1 MGRSQE
7 GRTVP
12 RLSDEELEFLGEFY
26 LTRSIRAAGVN
37 FVNFLNNAEYYIA
50 KYGRGDRRRQT
61 RAERFAQWLRRL
73 FRVRIDPRA
82 SA

>member
-1 MGRSQE
+1 MRRSQE

-12 RLSDEELEFLGEFY
+12 RLSDEELDFLGEFY
-26 LTRSIRAAGVN
+26 MTRSIRTAGVN
-37 FVNFLNNAEYYIA
+37 FANFLNNAEYYIA
-50 KYGRGDRRRQT
+50 KYGRGDGRRPT
-61 RAERFAQWLRRL
+61 RVERVAQWLRRL